1 MARVRDS
8 AGPGCK
14 VQRDFLPRLLVVGV
28 EAKARPEREASPGL
42 ETVVLY
48 EDPSCRP
55 QPLVSL
61 REGRA
66 PHALP
71 HPHTLPF
78 ESLLSVC
85 S

>member
-55 QPLVSL
+55 QPLASL

-66 PHALP
+66 PRGPAVRHS
-71 HPHTLPF
+71 F
-78 ESLLSVC
+78 RF
-85 S
+85 